1 MTVTAATL
9 LPVSLGV
16 LVGAGTQRV
25 TGVGF
30 ALVAGPLVVLLLGP
44 MEGVRLLNL
53 LSLLSSLVVLPAVWR
68 DVDRR
73 TVLRLALPAL
83 VVLPLGAWI
92 AGNVPGAPLM
102 IGEGLLILLAL
113 YSLQRFPGPAVL
125 QGRAGTAG
133 AGAVS
138 GLMNVTAGIGG
149 PAITLYAAAT
159 RWEHSSFVASMQLYT
174 VLVNAGS
181 LAAKGWPRLPP
192 SMLALAAV
200 CTLAGVAL
208 GHLVEH
214 RVDRERAR
222 RAVLALAAV
231 GGVTAIVKGVI
242 TI

>member
-1 MTVTAATL
+1 MTMAAVTL

-30 ALVAGPLVVLLLGP
+30 ALVAGPLLVLMLGP
-44 MEGVRLLNL
+44 IDGVRLVNL
-53 LSLLSSLVVLPAVWR
+53 LSLLSSLVVLPAVWG

-73 TVLRLALPAL
+73 QVLRLAGPAL
-83 VVLPLGAWI
+83 IVLPLGAWI
-92 AGNVPGAPLM
+92 ARNVPGAPML

-113 YSLQRFPGPAVL
+113 YGLHRFPRPRFL
-125 QGRAGTAG
+125 RGRLGATG
-133 AGAVS
+133 AGAAS

-149 PAITLYAAAT
+149 PAITLYATAT
-159 RWEHSSFVASMQLYT
+159 RWEHASFVASMQLYS

-181 LAAKGWPRLPP
+181 LAAKGWPHLPTRL
-192 SMLALAAV
+192 LALAAA

-208 GHLVEH
+208 GHLIEH
-214 RVDRERAR
+214 RVSRERAR
-222 RAVLALAAV
+222 RAVLALAAI
-231 GGVTAIVKGVI
+231 GGITAIFKGLL

>member
-1 MTVTAATL
+1 MTAAAATL

-30 ALVAGPLVVLLLGP
+30 ALVAGPLLVLLLGP
-44 MEGVRLLNL
+44 MEGVRLVNL

-73 TVLRLALPAL
+73 TVLSLAVPAL
-83 VVLPLGAWI
+83 AVLPLGGWI

-113 YSLQRFPGPAVL
+113 YSLHRFPGPELL
-125 QGRAGTAG
+125 QGRAGAAG

-159 RWEHSSFVASMQLYT
+159 RWEHASFVASMQLYT

-181 LAAKGWPRLPP
+181 LAVKGWPRLPP
-192 SMLALAAV
+192 SMLALAAA

-214 RVDRERAR
+214 RVSRERAR
-222 RAVLALAAV
+222 KAVLAMAAV
-231 GGVTAIVKGVI
+231 GAATAIVKGVI